1 MTEKIPY
8 WDALIVTASNDVQ
21 AEAYRMLL
29 SSRNGSDVLAPFKRW
44 LVVPDPGGRRIGSG
58 GSTLFCLMEIVRAE
72 SESRGILVD
81 SWKKLEDFLCSL
93 RVMIVHAGGDSRR
106 LPAYAP
112 CGKLFVP
119 IPDPSGL
126 RTTSLFDRLVS
137 DLSALPAGRDGAGQ
151 FLVVSGDALLLY
163 DAAEI
168 RFDFPGM
175 TAVCVPSSLEQ
186 CSKHGVLCADADGS
200 ARLYLQKPSLEM
212 MRSAGAVLSD
222 QKGLLDAGL
231 MSFDA
236 RFAAG
241 MMAAAGMTVTPDGRL
256 EWTGRFHQITL
267 EQGLDIYREICCALG
282 TQSCFDHYLRSVRES
297 GSKLEDADLQTLY
310 NGLKDLPLYCQKVSR
325 CEFLHFG
332 TTLQLM
338 SSAETLCRGSRGRQF
353 LLNTVRKPGGQVEGT
368 SFWVEGCILNAP
380 VKLGGEN
387 VVTGVTVDQELFLPQ
402 GACLDI
408 AQGTTSEGDRCWFIR
423 PYGVRDSF
431 KDSLAAGGTFCG
443 MPLAKWLELTGIE
456 ASWIWDQPGSPERCS
471 LWNARL
477 FPACPDEMSYRE
489 WLWYFTPEQTRCHPE
504 YAERFRRTP
513 RYDCAQIAVLTH
525 LGAFHQR
532 RALKSGML

>member
-1 MTEKIPY
+1 MKGLIPY

-21 AEAYRMLL
+21 ADAYRMLL
-29 SSRNGSDVLAPFKRW
+29 ASRNGRGVLAPFKRW
-44 LVVPDPGGRRIGSG
+44 LVVADPGGQRIGSG
-58 GSTLFCLMEIVRAE
+58 GSTLLCLMEIVRVE
-72 SESRGILVD
+72 CQSRKILID

-119 IPDPSGL
+119 IPEPSGAE
-126 RTTSLFDRLVS
+126 TTTLFDRLVA
-137 DLSALPAGRDGAGQ
+137 DLSSLPVGRTGAGQ
-151 FLVVSGDALLLY
+151 YLVVSGDALLLY
-163 DAAEI
+163 DPAEVC
-168 RFDFPGM
+168 FNFPGM

-186 CSKHGVLCADADGS
+186 CSKHGVLCAEADGS
-200 ARLYLQKPSLEM
+200 ARLYLQKPSLDM
-212 MRSAGAVLSD
+212 MRSTGAILED

-236 RFAAG
+236 RFAGG
-241 MMAAAGMTVTPDGRL
+241 MMTAVGMKVTPDGRL
-256 EWTGRFHQITL
+256 EWPGRFHQITL

-282 TQSCFDHYLRSVRES
+282 TQSSFEHYLHSVRES
-297 GSKLEDADLQTLY
+297 GSKLEETDLRSLY
-310 NGLKDLPLYCQKVSR
+310 AGLKDLPLYCQKVSR

-332 TTLQLM
+332 TTRQLM
-338 SSAETLCRGSRGRQF
+338 TSAATLCGGSSGSRF
-353 LLNTVRKPGGQVEGT
+353 ILNTKLQSCGQVEGNA
-368 SFWVEGCILNAP
+368 FWVEGCILNAP
-380 VKLGGEN
+380 VKLDGEN
-387 VVTGVTVDQELFLPQ
+387 VLTGVTVETELVLPQ

-431 KDSLAAGGTFCG
+431 KDSVAAGGTFCG
-443 MPLAKWLELTGIE
+443 MPLTQWLELAGIDP
-456 ASWIWDQPGSPERCS
+456 AWVWDQSDQPERCS

-489 WLWYFTPEQTRCHPE
+489 WLWYFRPEQTRLHPE
-504 YAERFRRTP
+504 YVERFRRTP
-513 RYDCAQIAVLTH
+513 RYDCVQIAVLTH

-532 RALKSGML
+532 RAASR